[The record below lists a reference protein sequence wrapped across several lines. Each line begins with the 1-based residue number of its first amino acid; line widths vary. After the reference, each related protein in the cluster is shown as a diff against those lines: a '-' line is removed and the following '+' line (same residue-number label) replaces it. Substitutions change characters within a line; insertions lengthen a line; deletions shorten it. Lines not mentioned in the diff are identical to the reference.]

1 MAEKI
6 VGILGGMGME
16 ATADLFTKIFRA
28 TPVRTEQD
36 HLRIVMDSNP
46 KIPDRS
52 QAILSG
58 QMAEVIARLQE
69 TARNVERSGAD
80 FIVMPCNTAHYFF
93 PHIEEAVSIPVV
105 NMVEETVRSLRETV
119 PSVRKAG
126 VLATTGT
133 IKAGVYAKALSSRGI
148 GTVVPDETDQ
158 DAVLNAVMAIKEE
171 EGHEHAR
178 DVLRGVAARLVERG
192 AEAIIA
198 GCTEIPLALRQEDI
212 SVPFF
217 NSTEILAK
225 TAVRM
230 AKEETSEPLAKV

>member
-36 HLRIVMDSNP
+36 HLRIVIDNNP
-46 KIPDRS
+46 KIPDRT

-58 QMAEVIARLQE
+58 RTAEVIALLQE

-93 PHIEEAVSIPVV
+93 SRIEEAVSIPVV
-105 NMVEETVRSLRETV
+105 NMVEETVRRLREV
-119 PSVRKAG
+119 IPSVRKVG
-126 VLATTGT
+126 LLATTGT
-133 IKAGVYAKALSSRGI
+133 VKAGVYEKVLSSGGI
-148 GTVVPDETDQ
+148 ATLVPDGTDQ
-158 DAVLNAVMAIKEE
+158 DAVFDAVMAIKEE
-171 EGHEHAR
+171 AGHAR
-178 DVLRGVAARLVERG
+178 AKEVLRGIAGRLVERG

-198 GCTEIPLALRQEDI
+198 GCTEIPLALTQEDV

-217 NSTEILAK
+217 DSTEILAK

-230 AKEETSEPLAKV
+230 AKEETP